1 MTTVHDDLPRPGE
14 LADVRG
20 WFPHLDQLI
29 FGTLLDRQEEHAEPG
44 DLLELGVFMG
54 KSAIFLGHHLRDGD
68 RFTVCDLFESEA
80 PDAANNAETSR
91 SYRKRKLTREAF
103 ERNYLSFH
111 GTLPRVIHG
120 PSSMVPGEVEPQS
133 CRFVHIDASH
143 LYEHVRGDI
152 AAARDILLPGGIVVL
167 DDFRSEHTPGVA
179 LATWEAVLG
188 GDLRPVCLT
197 TQKLYATWG
206 DPEPLRKAMI
216 ALADSRTDCDV
227 SVEEAA
233 GHQLVRL
240 KARGMAAPPF
250 PTSKYYEEPAPEPDP
265 EPVGR
270 TPRAR
275 VRARVRRVAI
285 DLLPPLVT
293 RAVMRGRA
301 RRREAGGLT
310 AEGTAQ
316 GTGQGT
322 AG

>member
-1 MTTVHDDLPRPGE
+1 MTTVHDDKPRPGE

-20 WFPHLDQLI
+20 WFPNLDQLI
-29 FGTLLDRQEEHAEPG
+29 FGTLLDRQEAHGEPG

-68 RFTVCDLFESEA
+68 RFTVCDLFESDA

-91 SYRKRKLTREAF
+91 SYRTLTREAF

-111 GTLPRVIHG
+111 DTLPRVLHG
-120 PSSMVPGEVEPQS
+120 PSSIVPGEVEPRS

-152 AAARDILLPGGIVVL
+152 VAARDILLPGGIVVL

-179 LATWEAVLG
+179 LATWEAVLDG
-188 GDLRPVCLT
+188 GLRPVCLT

-240 KARGMAAPPF
+240 KARGMEAPPF
-250 PTSKYYEEPAPEPDP
+250 PRSRHYEEPPAPEPAP
-265 EPVGR
+265 GPAR
-270 TPRAR
+270 RSPRAR
-275 VRARVRRVAI
+275 VRRFVI

-293 RAVMRGRA
+293 RAVMRSRA
-301 RRREAGGLT
+301 RRREAG
-310 AEGTAQ
+310 ARKM
-316 GTGQGT
+316 
-322 AG
+322 